1 MHPTILKPSPTPLPL
16 VVLLGVLIALPALG
30 TDLFVPALPALTQAL
45 GTEVG
50 AGQLMMTLYFI
61 GLAAGQLAWGP
72 LSDRYGR
79 KPILLAG
86 LGIML
91 AASLAAMLME
101 TLAAVIAAR
110 LAQGLGMASGALIG
124 RTIARDLYAHEQAA
138 KLLSSMSVVFSIV
151 PLAAPLAGGLLA
163 DAAGWPSVFAA
174 MAAIAVALLV
184 AVVPLRETAPARRAP
199 ASPRQIMRTFAGIL
213 GDRRFLGP
221 YSVFL
226 CTQIGVLAWVSNSSF
241 TLISGLGVGPTAYG
255 AMFTL
260 VMSGQI
266 IGAWMSSRLV
276 LRLGIPRMLRWG
288 AALMLAGGACAAGLA
303 WLGVGHWLAV
313 VAPFV
318 LSRAM
323 RKVEGWQDLARP
335 TRNFGIVLIAALA
348 VTGATTGTAVQGW
361 TQRGAIVLVALGVS
375 SLAWRVLRLE
385 SRPVRTAGLLAGR

>member
-1 MHPTILKPSPTPLPL
+1 
-16 VVLLGVLIALPALG
+16 VLLGVLIALPALG

-50 AGQLMMTLYFI
+50 AAQLTMTLYFI
-61 GLAAGQLAWGP
+61 GLAAGQLVWGP
-72 LSDRYGR
+72 MSDRYGR

-101 TLAAVIAAR
+101 TLAAVIVAR

-151 PLAAPLAGGLLA
+151 PLAAPLAGGMLA

-184 AVVPLRETAPARRAP
+184 AVVPLRETAPASRAR
-199 ASPRQIMRTFAGIL
+199 ASPRQIVRTFAGIL

-266 IGAWMSSRLV
+266 VGAWMSSRLV
-276 LRLGIPRMLRWG
+276 LRLGIARMLRWG
-288 AALMLAGGACAAGLA
+288 AALMLAAGACAAGLA
-303 WLGVGHWLAV
+303 WLGIGHWLAV

-318 LSRAM
+318 LYLFGAALIVPNATAAAM
-323 RKVEGWQDLARP
+323 APFPAAAGSASSLIGTIGFATGAVISTALGAAFDGTARP
-335 TRNFGIVLIAALA
+335 MATVALA
-348 VTGATTGTAVQGW
+348 
-361 TQRGAIVLVALGVS
+361 
-375 SLAWRVLRLE
+375 
-385 SRPVRTAGLLAGR
+385 AGLLAFSFERALLRGRA

>member
-1 MHPTILKPSPTPLPL
+1 
-16 VVLLGVLIALPALG
+16 VLLGVLIALPALG

-50 AGQLMMTLYFI
+50 AGQLTMTLYFI
-61 GLAAGQLAWGP
+61 GLAAGQLVWGP

-101 TLAAVIAAR
+101 TLVAVIAAR

-124 RTIARDLYAHEQAA
+124 RTIARDLYAHEHAA

-184 AVVPLRETAPARRAP
+184 AVVPLRETAPARRSP

-213 GDRRFLGP
+213 GDRRFLAP

-241 TLISGLGVGPTAYG
+241 TLISGFGVGPTAYG

-318 LSRAM
+318 LYLFGAALIVPNATAAAM
-323 RKVEGWQDLARP
+323 APFPAAAGSASSLIGTIGFATGALISTALGAAFDGTARP
-335 TRNFGIVLIAALA
+335 MAS
-348 VTGATTGTAVQGW
+348 
-361 TQRGAIVLVALGVS
+361 VALF
-375 SLAWRVLRLE
+375 
-385 SRPVRTAGLLAGR
+385 AGLLAFSFERALLRGRA

>member
-1 MHPTILKPSPTPLPL
+1 M
-16 VVLLGVLIALPALG
+16 LIALPALG

-50 AGQLMMTLYFI
+50 AAQLTMTLYFI

-86 LGIML
+86 LSIML
-91 AASLAAMLME
+91 AASLVAMLME

-110 LAQGLGMASGALIG
+110 LAQGLGMSSGALIG

-151 PLAAPLAGGLLA
+151 PLAAPLAGGVLA

-184 AVVPLRETAPARRAP
+184 AVVPLRETAPAKRAP
-199 ASPRQIMRTFAGIL
+199 ASPRQIVRTFAGIL
-213 GDRRFLGP
+213 RDRRFLGP

-266 IGAWMSSRLV
+266 VGAWISSRLV
-276 LRLGIPRMLRWG
+276 LRLGIARMLRWG
-288 AALMLAGGACAAGLA
+288 AALMLAAGACAAGLA
-303 WLGVGHWLAV
+303 WLGIGHWLAV

-318 LSRAM
+318 LYLFGAALIVPNATAAAM
-323 RKVEGWQDLARP
+323 APFPAAAGSASSLIGTIGFATGALISTALGAAFDGTARP
-335 TRNFGIVLIAALA
+335 M
-348 VTGATTGTAVQGW
+348 ATVA
-361 TQRGAIVLVALGVS
+361 LVAGV
-375 SLAWRVLRLE
+375 LAFSFERALLR
-385 SRPVRTAGLLAGR
+385 GRA